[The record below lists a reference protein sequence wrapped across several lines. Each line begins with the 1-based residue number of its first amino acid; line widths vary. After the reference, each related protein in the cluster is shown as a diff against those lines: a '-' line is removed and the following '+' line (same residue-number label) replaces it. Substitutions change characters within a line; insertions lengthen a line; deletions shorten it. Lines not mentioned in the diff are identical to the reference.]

1 MGAGLSLLELLLE
14 LGSGSPWGGEVTI
27 TVQDVVRLVQP
38 FGARLEAGGAGLG
51 RSVTWVHSS
60 DLPDVGSWLRGGE
73 VILNTAL
80 HIPDAAAAE
89 ALVSSLSQG
98 EAAAVIFADDP
109 VLEEP
114 ARRCIRSVADR
125 LKLPVIL
132 IPVPVKF
139 VDVTQAIS
147 KAIISQQLEKLQ
159 YWEAVHDRFIR
170 SALEG
175 KGVARIVT
183 LLAEMIRRDVALVDS
198 RLTVISSATADGS
211 RESLSV
217 EAVDRLQHNLEIP
230 GLWNRIQ
237 KTGPGL
243 RRVADIQ
250 GWVQQIRARAEL
262 LGLLVLTGDQSL
274 NDRDL
279 IAMDQAAIALALEL
293 LKEREL
299 RDLDGRLGFEL
310 VGDILSGK
318 LKDFGEA
325 HRRAAFL
332 GYDLG
337 ETYQVVLIEE
347 LPSESTSR
355 SGWTG
360 SRRHKQRFFRAI
372 DWALGATPLKMLVM
386 ARSDSLVLVVFDVSS
401 GDVLKSFCTSL
412 ISKLEQDP
420 SSGKYTGGISLPH
433 SGAGEMQEA
442 TEEARRALRTAIRTQ
457 SRASVTSIEELGL
470 NGLILGLAEKEL
482 TRFCEPSLDRLS
494 RTHQAPELIKTVQS
508 YLDTEGSISRTA
520 TLLGIHRNTVLQR
533 LHRVKDITGLDPQK
547 VRDWLGLTV
556 LVTADGLR
564 RNSASNVVSGRK

>member
-1 MGAGLSLLELLLE
+1 
-14 LGSGSPWGGEVTI
+14 
-27 TVQDVVRLVQP
+27 
-38 FGARLEAGGAGLG
+38 
-51 RSVTWVHSS
+51 VHSS
-60 DLPDVGSWLRGGE
+60 DLPDVGNWLRGGE

-114 ARRCIRSVADR
+114 ARACIRSVADR

-132 IPVPVKF
+132 IPVAVKF

-159 YWEAVHDRFIR
+159 YWEAIHDRFIR

-198 RLTVISSATADGS
+198 RLTVISSATANGS

-217 EAVDRLQHNLEIP
+217 EAVERLQHSLQVQ
-230 GLWNRIQ
+230 GVWNRLQ

-243 RRVADIQ
+243 QRVADIE
-250 GWVQQIRARAEL
+250 GWVHQIRARAEL
-262 LGLLVLTGDQSL
+262 LGLLVVTGEQSL

-332 GYDLG
+332 GYDLA
-337 ETYQVVLIEE
+337 ETYHVMLIEE
-347 LPSESTSR
+347 LPSEAAASR
-355 SGWTG
+355 TGWTG

-372 DWALGATPLKMLVM
+372 DWALGATPLRMLVM
-386 ARSDSLVLVVFDVSS
+386 ARSDSLVLVVFDLAST
-401 GDVLKSFCTSL
+401 DVLKSFGTSL

-482 TRFCEPSLDRLS
+482 TRFCEPSLDKLA

-508 YLDTEGSISRTA
+508 YLETEGSISRTA

-533 LHRVKDITGLDPQK
+533 LHRVKEITGLDPQK
-547 VRDWLGLTV
+547 VRNWLGLTV
-556 LVTADGLR
+556 LVTADRLR
-564 RNSASNVVSGRK
+564 RNGASGAALGRK

>member
-1 MGAGLSLLELLLE
+1 M
-14 LGSGSPWGGEVTI
+14 TI

-38 FGARLEAGGAGLG
+38 FGARLEAGSAGLG

-80 HIPDAAAAE
+80 HIRDAAAAE

-98 EAAAVIFADDP
+98 DAAAVIFADDP
-109 VLEEP
+109 SLEEA
-114 ARRCIRSVADR
+114 ARKCIRSVADR

-159 YWEAVHDRFIR
+159 YWEAIHDRFIR

-198 RLTVISSATADGS
+198 RLTVISSATANGS
-211 RESLSV
+211 RAVESLPAETV
-217 EAVDRLQHNLEIP
+217 ERLERSLEIP
-230 GLWNRIQ
+230 GVWNRLH
-237 KTGPGL
+237 KTGPAL
-243 RRVADIQ
+243 RRVPDIE

-262 LGLLVLTGDQSL
+262 LGLVVVTGDQAL
-274 NDRDL
+274 TDRDL

-332 GYDLG
+332 GYDLA
-337 ETYQVVLIEE
+337 ETFQVMLIEE
-347 LPSESTSR
+347 LPSESAASR
-355 SGWTG
+355 TGWTG

-386 ARSDSLVLVVFDVSS
+386 ARSDSLVLIVFEVSS
-401 GDVLKSFCTSL
+401 SQVLKSFGISL

-420 SSGKYTGGISLPH
+420 SSGKYAGGISLPH
-433 SGAGEMQEA
+433 AGAGEMQEA

-457 SRASVTSIEELGL
+457 SPTSVTSIEELGL

-482 TRFCEPSLDRLS
+482 TRFSERSLDRLS

-508 YLDTEGSISRTA
+508 YLETEGSISRTA

-533 LHRVKDITGLDPQK
+533 LHRVKEITGLDPQK
-547 VRDWLGLTV
+547 VRDWLSLTV

-564 RNSASNVVSGRK
+564 RNSATDIVLGRK